1 MRIGPTAPCDAPP
14 LAATGGSP
22 GRPPAAAA
30 AGLIGGCTMG
40 YITCC
45 GTGAAIELDASPD
58 GDSIAAILLS
68 SRSITVTTTD
78 ISEFV
83 TWETGP
89 DTSVAGEGDRPI
101 VVDGR
106 GVVVDIGGD
115 SIGTLS
121 GAVILPDLV
130 GLSIL

>member
-1 MRIGPTAPCDAPP
+1 MISPAKFAMRIGPTAPCDAPP

-22 GRPPAAAA
+22 GRPPATAA

-68 SRSITVTTTD
+68 RRSIIVTTTD

-83 TWETGP
+83 TWDTGP
-89 DTSVAGEGDRPI
+89 DASVAGEGDRSM
-101 VVDGR
+101 VVDG
-106 GVVVDIGGD
+106 V
-115 SIGTLS
+115 
-121 GAVILPDLV
+121 P
-130 GLSIL
+130 